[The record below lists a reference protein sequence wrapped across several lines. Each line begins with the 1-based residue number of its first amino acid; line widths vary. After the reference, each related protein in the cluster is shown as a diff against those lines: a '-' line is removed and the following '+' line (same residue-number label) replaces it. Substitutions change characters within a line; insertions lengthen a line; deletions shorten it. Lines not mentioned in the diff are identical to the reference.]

1 MTCTNCKKLVRE
13 NNKLREKVEIMER
26 DIHIAQIEE
35 NSDRYEAMIDQAKEY
50 IQNCLAGRRMQQ
62 TTLGTK
68 LFKTPTGP
76 GRPITGSKWITTTI
90 LTPFAVNGLRN

>member
-1 MTCTNCKKLVRE
+1 MTCTNCKKLELE
-13 NNKLREKVEIMER
+13 NKKLREKVEIMER
-26 DIHIAQIEE
+26 VRDIHIAQIEE
-35 NSDRYEAMIDQAKEY
+35 RYEAMLDQAKEY

>member
-35 NSDRYEAMIDQAKEY
+35 NSDRYEAILDQAKEH
-50 IQNCLAGRRMQQ
+50 IKNCLAGRRSSIP
-62 TTLGTK
+62 TLWS
-68 LFKTPTGP
+68 
-76 GRPITGSKWITTTI
+76 RSR
-90 LTPFAVNGLRN
+90 GLRGFLKPDRRRRDA

>member
-1 MTCTNCKKLVRE
+1 MTCTNCKKLERE

-26 DIHIAQIEE
+26 VRDIHIAQIEE
-35 NSDRYEAMIDQAKEY
+35 PYEAMLDQAKEY